1 MTLFMEGS
9 TTPADKAGDRK
20 PETMLNISKDQFN
33 QVKRILESTYP
44 REGCGVL
51 TGRVLDGSKIV
62 LQIRAADNQRD
73 DTQNRYLI
81 DPEVIRD
88 LEKELRLES
97 QDILGFFHSHPDVAA
112 VPSDYDRNHAWPWFS
127 YLIVSVQGGQSEEAR
142 SWVLHEDRS
151 GFDEERL
158 VITDSDSLAP
168 GPNGDYLER
177 GDE

>member
-1 MTLFMEGS
+1 
-9 TTPADKAGDRK
+9 
-20 PETMLNISKDQFN
+20 MLNISEDQFD
-33 QVKRILESTYP
+33 QVTRILERAYP

-51 TGRVLDGSKIV
+51 TGRVLDGRKVV

-81 DPEVIRD
+81 DPEVIYD

-112 VPSDYDRNHAWPWFS
+112 VPSEYDRNHAWPWFS
-127 YLIVSVQGGQSEEAR
+127 YLIVSVQEGQSEEAR

-151 GFDEERL
+151 AFDEERL
-158 VITDSDSLAP
+158 IITDSDSLAP
-168 GPNGDYLER
+168 GSNGDNSER

>member
-1 MTLFMEGS
+1 MFPKTSGATRSPEEPTGS
-9 TTPADKAGDRK
+9 Q
-20 PETMLNISKDQFN
+20 PETMLNISEDQFD
-33 QVKRILESTYP
+33 QVTRILERAYP

-51 TGRVLDGSKIV
+51 TGRVLDGRKIV

-97 QDILGFFHSHPDVAA
+97 QDILGFFHSHPDVEP
-112 VPSDYDRNHAWPWFS
+112 VPSDYDRSHAWPWFS

-142 SWVLHEDRS
+142 SWVLQEDRS

-168 GPNGDYLER
+168 GSNGDYSQL

>member
-1 MTLFMEGS
+1 MFPKTSGATRSPEEPAGS
-9 TTPADKAGDRK
+9 QQ
-20 PETMLNISKDQFN
+20 ETMLNISEDQFD
-33 QVKRILESTYP
+33 QVTRILERAYP

-51 TGRVLDGSKIV
+51 TGRVLDGRKIV

-97 QDILGFFHSHPDVAA
+97 QDILGFFHSHPDVEP
-112 VPSDYDRNHAWPWFS
+112 VPSDYDRSHAWPWFS

-142 SWVLHEDRS
+142 SWVLQEDRS

-168 GPNGDYLER
+168 GSNGDYSQL

>member
-1 MTLFMEGS
+1 MFPKTSGATEPRGE
-9 TTPADKAGDRK
+9 AGDRE
-20 PETMLNISKDQFN
+20 PETMLNISEDQFD
-33 QVKRILESTYP
+33 QVTRILERAYP
-44 REGCGVL
+44 QEGCGVL
-51 TGRVLDGSKIV
+51 TGSVLDGRKVV

-81 DPEVIRD
+81 DPDVIRD

-97 QDILGFFHSHPDVAA
+97 QDILGFFHSHPDVPA

-127 YLIVSVQGGQSEEAR
+127 YLIVSVQEGQSEEAR
-142 SWVLHEDRS
+142 SWVLQEDRS

-158 VITDSDSLAP
+158 VITDADSLAP
-168 GPNGDYLER
+168 GSNGDYSKL

>member
-1 MTLFMEGS
+1 
-9 TTPADKAGDRK
+9 
-20 PETMLNISKDQFN
+20 MLNISEDQFD
-33 QVKRILESTYP
+33 QVTRILERAYP

-51 TGRVLDGSKIV
+51 TGRVLDGRKIV

-97 QDILGFFHSHPDVAA
+97 QDILGFFHSHPDVEP
-112 VPSDYDRNHAWPWFS
+112 VPSDYDRSHAWPWFS

-142 SWVLHEDRS
+142 SWVLQEDRS

-168 GPNGDYLER
+168 GSNGDYSEL

>member
-1 MTLFMEGS
+1 
-9 TTPADKAGDRK
+9 
-20 PETMLNISKDQFN
+20 MLNISEDQFE
-33 QVKRILESTYP
+33 QVTRVLERAYP
-44 REGCGVL
+44 REGCGIL
-51 TGRVLDGSKIV
+51 TGRVLDGSKVV

-73 DTQNRYLI
+73 NTQNRYLI
-81 DPEVIRD
+81 DPKVIRD

-97 QDILGFFHSHPDVAA
+97 HDILGFFHSHPDVAA

-142 SWVLHEDRS
+142 SWVLQEDRL

-158 VITDSDSLAP
+158 VITHSDSLAP
-168 GPNGDYLER
+168 GSNGDYSES